1 MLQFFL
7 NSQMNKVA
15 TSPRKKLYMLLIISK
30 TSTKIS
36 RRSRYNSGKNVKV
49 SNALLAKL
57 NEFELCYNLSP
68 KPTKTQLSKL
78 MLSFFEIVN

>member
-1 MLQFFL
+1 
-7 NSQMNKVA
+7 MNKVA
-15 TSPRKKLYMLLIISK
+15 TSPLPKLSFMLLIISK
-30 TSTKIS
+30 TSTKTS
-36 RRSRYNSGKNVKV
+36 RKSRSNSNKTSSV
-49 SNALLAKL
+49 SDVLLAKL